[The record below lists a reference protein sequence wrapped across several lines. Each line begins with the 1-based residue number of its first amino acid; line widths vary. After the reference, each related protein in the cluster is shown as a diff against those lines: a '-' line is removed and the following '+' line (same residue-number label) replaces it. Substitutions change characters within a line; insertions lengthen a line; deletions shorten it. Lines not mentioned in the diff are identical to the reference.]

1 MLNRNLERFFNCE
14 SAFKH
19 FKLGKGPV
27 ETFYTISN
35 CENFAE
41 VRLSFPALQHT
52 AAVCVVVTCDIS
64 LCIWTRA
71 VSAMSPQCSAS
82 PHISIARRE
91 CGDRCSCTLQ
101 STAACPD

>member
-1 MLNRNLERFFNCE
+1 MGILKDSLIVKALLGTFNYE
-14 SAFKH
+14 KALVEAFY
-19 FKLGKGPV
+19 PN
-27 ETFYTISN
+27 SN
-35 CENFAE
+35 CENIADI
-41 VRLSFPALQHT
+41 RLSFPALQHS

-91 CGDRCSCTLQ
+91 CGDRCSGAALQ